1 VPNPE
6 GPPSWYPP
14 PEMSS
19 EAAPARRSGLLDR
32 YSALFITLAAALWAA
47 DAYFRPVLAKQLSAS
62 QIVLVEDLLISLCFL
77 PVGLRVIRELRTTSW
92 RSWLALAVIAIGPQA
107 FATVL
112 FTRSI
117 GYAFTVPAAQ
127 SGGVLSE
134 VYLLYLLQPVF
145 GATMAW
151 IVLHERR
158 RASFWP
164 LAALALAGTA
174 LIVFSSNASAPR
186 VQFLAAAFVI
196 GAVILWAAGTVLGR
210 VALAGV
216 SFTTTSAM
224 RFVLAL
230 PVLLVLML
238 TDPQAGGFAKYS
250 IGQLPSFLGIAL
262 IPGLVAMVLYYR
274 ALSSTRATVS
284 SFAELGY
291 PAALFLVFCLP
302 VPVGYGYK
310 LQPLEVLGAVLLLIS
325 VTTLNFQMRRGV
337 VTGPQ
342 PRELRLAS
350 EANES

>member
-1 VPNPE
+1 MSAQ
-6 GPPSWYPP
+6 GP
-14 PEMSS
+14 
-19 EAAPARRSGLLDR
+19 AAGAQEPAARRSGFFDR
-32 YSALFITLAAALWAA
+32 YSALFISLAAALWAA
-47 DAYFRPVLAKQLSAS
+47 DAYFRPALAKQLSAS

-77 PVGLRVIRELRTTSW
+77 PVGLRVARELRTAPW
-92 RSWLALAVIAIGPQA
+92 RSWLALAVIAVGPQA

-127 SGGVLSE
+127 SSGVLSE
-134 VYLLYLLQPVF
+134 VYLLYLLQPIF
-145 GATMAW
+145 GATLAW
-151 IVLHERR
+151 IFLHERR

-174 LIVFSSNASAPR
+174 LIVFATNPAAPR
-186 VQFLAAAFVI
+186 AQLTAAAFVI

-216 SFTTTSAM
+216 SFTATSAM

-250 IGQLPSFLGIAL
+250 ISQLPSFLGIAL
-262 IPGLVAMVLYYR
+262 IPGLIAMVLYYR
-274 ALSSTRATVS
+274 ALSSTRASVS

-291 PAALFLVFCLP
+291 PVALFLVFSLP
-302 VPVGYGYK
+302 QPVGYGYH
-310 LQPLEVLGAVLLLIS
+310 LQPIEVVGAVLVVIS
-325 VTTLNFQMRRGV
+325 VTTLNFLMRRDV

-342 PRELRLAS
+342 PRELRLAH
-350 EANES
+350 EPTKG